1 MIFNEIYGVY
11 YNAVSK
17 IIKAAVEHELT
28 TEKMHSIIEEYAYSE
43 SMLTIE
49 PSLKEE
55 KWQLVKPDGTTP
67 IKYTPTMPLTNLQK
81 RWLKAISLD
90 PRIKLFDCDFSF
102 LEDVEPL
109 FTPDDYFIFDK
120 YSDGDNF
127 EDPEYIRNFRMI
139 LNAVKTHQPLEIVMK
154 NRKGSVSKIT
164 AVPEYIEYS
173 EKDDKFRLISAN
185 GSRKSH
191 PIHRTINLGRIIS
204 CEYCGTKIYGSTPE
218 THKNECC
225 VTLTLCDKR
234 NTLERAMLH
243 FSHFKK
249 EAVRLDEYNYKL
261 KINYSKNDETEL
273 LIRILSFGPT
283 VKVTEPES
291 FVELIKERLQNQ
303 KSCGLM

>member
-28 TEKMHSIIEEYAYSE
+28 SEKIHSIIEEYAYSE
-43 SMLTIE
+43 SMLAIE

-67 IKYTPTMPLTNLQK
+67 IKHTPTMPLTNLQK

-90 PRIKLFDCDFSF
+90 SRIKLFGCDFSF

-109 FTPDDYFIFDK
+109 FTPNDYFIFDK

-154 NRKGSVSKIT
+154 NRKGNVSKIK
-164 AVPEYIEYS
+164 AMPDYLEYS
-173 EKDDKFRLISAN
+173 EKDDKFRLIISAN
-185 GSRKSH
+185 RFIK
-191 PIHRTINLGRIIS
+191 TINLGRIIS